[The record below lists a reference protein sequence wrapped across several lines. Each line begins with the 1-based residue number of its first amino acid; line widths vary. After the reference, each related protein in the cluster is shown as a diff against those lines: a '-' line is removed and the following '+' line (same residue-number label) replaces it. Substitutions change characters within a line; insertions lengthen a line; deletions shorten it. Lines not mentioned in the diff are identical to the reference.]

1 VSTEYPFPYS
11 SLQEFAIGKALMPK
25 QKEVESQIESIDKL
39 VRALE
44 EATDPVLRANA
55 KELVQALMTL
65 HGACLERMLEV
76 VGKNGESGKSIID
89 TFARDGVVKSV
100 LLLYGL
106 HPVDI
111 KTRVLEALEKTQ
123 PSMSSHAVTVN
134 FVSID
139 EAGMVTLRMEGKS
152 EGCGSSALALKQAV
166 EQAIYEAAPDIS
178 GMVMQGYVEK
188 ASTTTG
194 FVPLASLAATVQPV
208 IPESA

>member
-1 VSTEYPFPYS
+1 
-11 SLQEFAIGKALMPK
+11 MPK
-25 QKEVESQIESIDKL
+25 QKEIENQIESIDKM

-44 EATDPVLRANA
+44 EAKDPVLRANA

-76 VGKNGESGKSIID
+76 VGQSGDSGKTIID

-106 HPVDI
+106 HPIDV
-111 KTRVLEALEKTQ
+111 KTRVTEALEKIR
-123 PSMSSHAVTVN
+123 PSMRSHAGTVS
-134 FVSID
+134 FVGLD
-139 EAGMVTLRMEGKS
+139 EAGIVTLRMEGKT
-152 EGCGSSALALKQAV
+152 EGCGSSASALKQAV

-178 GMVMQGYVEK
+178 GIIIEGFVEK
-188 ASTTTG
+188 TSSTAG
-194 FVPLASLAATVQPV
+194 FVPLASLAATAQQA

>member
-1 VSTEYPFPYS
+1 
-11 SLQEFAIGKALMPK
+11 MPK
-25 QKEVESQIESIDKL
+25 QKEVESQIESIDKM

-44 EATDPVLRANA
+44 EAKDQVLRAHA

-76 VGKNGESGKSIID
+76 IGQSGESGKSIIH

-111 KTRVLEALEKTQ
+111 KTRVLEALEKTR
-123 PSMSSHAVTVN
+123 PSMRSHARAVS
-134 FVSID
+134 FVGID
-139 EAGMVTLRMEGKS
+139 DAGMVTLRMEGKS
-152 EGCGSSALALKQAV
+152 EGCGSSASALKQAM
-166 EQAIYEAAPDIS
+166 EQAIFEAAPDIS
-178 GMVMQGYVEK
+178 GIIMEGYVEK
-188 ASTTTG
+188 SSTTVG
-194 FVPLASLAATVQPV
+194 FVPLASLAASAKVA

>member
-1 VSTEYPFPYS
+1 
-11 SLQEFAIGKALMPK
+11 MPK
-25 QKEVESQIESIDKL
+25 QKEVESHIESIDKM

-44 EATDPVLRANA
+44 EAKDPALRAKA

-76 VGKNGESGKSIID
+76 VGQSGEHGKSIID

-111 KTRVLEALEKTQ
+111 KIRVMEALEKMRA
-123 PSMSSHAVTVN
+123 SMRSQVSTVS

-139 EAGMVTLRMEGKS
+139 DAGTVTLRIEGES
-152 EGCGSSALALKQAV
+152 AGCGFSASALKQAV

-178 GMVMQGYVEK
+178 GIIMEGLVEK
-188 ASTTTG
+188 SRTTAG
-194 FVPLASLAATVQPV
+194 FVPLATLAATAQGA
-208 IPESA
+208 IPERA

>member
-1 VSTEYPFPYS
+1 M
-11 SLQEFAIGKALMPK
+11 AK
-25 QKEVESQIESIDKL
+25 QKEVESQIESIDKM

-44 EATDPVLRANA
+44 EAKDPVLRANA

-76 VGKNGESGKSIID
+76 IGQSGESGKSIID
-89 TFARDGVVKSV
+89 TVARDGVVKSV

-111 KTRVLEALEKTQ
+111 KTRVLEALEKVR
-123 PSMSSHAVTVN
+123 PSMRSHAGTVS
-134 FVSID
+134 FVGMD
-139 EAGMVTLRMEGKS
+139 DAGMLTLRMEGKG
-152 EGCGSSALALKQAV
+152 GCGSSASALKKAV

-178 GMVMQGYVEK
+178 GIIMEGFVEK
-188 ASTTTG
+188 ASASTG
-194 FVPLASLAATVQPV
+194 FVPLASLSATVQQA